1 MGRFDMNNR
10 KQVKKVDNV
19 IQFPNLERRLVE
31 KGLEQ
36 LHQKKFH

>member
-1 MGRFDMNNR
+1 MNNR

-31 KGLEQ
+31 KGLENITS
-36 LHQKKFH
+36 KEIS